1 MPESVHAILRGR
13 VQGVGFR
20 YFVLTRAR
28 HLQLSGFTR
37 NLDDGTVEVY
47 AEGERRQLEEF
58 LSMLAEGPETA
69 RVEAVE
75 STFGGARRQI
85 VGFYVR

>member
-28 HLQLSGFTR
+28 TLQLSGFTR

-47 AEGERRQLEEF
+47 AEGERGKLEEF

-69 RVEAVE
+69 RVETVE